1 MTDRQAYI
9 VGGVALVAT
18 GIILY
23 TIRVRRYGKKEK
35 VLPKPQT
42 QPSSS
47 VKVPSNTLGGI
58 IINPPTRTTISD
70 RQKFFDGWIAE
81 EGGADSIREMYAKRP
96 DRFSQS
102 DIAYL
107 QSKGVL
113 PKTDIERLIG
123 RGL

>member
-9 VGGVALVAT
+9 VGALALVT
-18 GIILY
+18 TSVILY

-35 VLPKPQT
+35 TLPKPQA
-42 QPSSS
+42 QPTSPA
-47 VKVPSNTLGGI
+47 KVPSNTLAGI
-58 IINPPTRTTISD
+58 VINIPPKTTTTIKN
-70 RQKFFDGWIAE
+70 REKFFDEWIAE

-96 DRFSQS
+96 NSFSQS

-113 PKTDIERLIG
+113 PKQLTRK
-123 RGL
+123 GL

>member
-9 VGGVALVAT
+9 VGGLALVVT
-18 GIILY
+18 GAILY
-23 TIRVRRYGKKEK
+23 SVRVRRYGKKEK

-42 QPSSS
+42 QPTTS
-47 VKVPSNTLGGI
+47 VKVPSNTLDGI
-58 IINPPTRTTISD
+58 IIKPPTRTTISD
-70 RQKFFDGWIAE
+70 RQKFFDEWIAE
-81 EGGADSIREMYAKRP
+81 EGGADSIREMFAKRP

-113 PKTDIERLIG
+113 PKQLKPKGI
-123 RGL
+123 